1 MKILNINKIPITLAH
16 NEIKRKLLIKPGN
29 LKSKIQTVNY
39 AWLEAG
45 ESFTPHKHDDCEEL
59 YFFLEGE
66 GKMRINDNEFIV
78 KKGDFIV
85 VEVGEWHS
93 VKNESNKKLVFF
105 TLKIKI

>member
-1 MKILNINKIPITLAH
+1 MKKINIADISTTLAH
-16 NEIKRKLLIKPGN
+16 NEIKRKLLIKPN
-29 LKSKIQTVNY
+29 ELKSKIQTVNY

-45 ESFTPHKHDDCEEL
+45 ERFTPHKHDDCEEL

-66 GKMRINDNEFIV
+66 GKMKINDNEFFV

-85 VEVGEWHS
+85 VEIGEWHS
-93 VKNESNKKLVFF
+93 VKNESNKKLIFF